1 MITGNQKIIYYL
13 ILLLTVVAA
22 GCMPGIRADRDTL
35 FQESTIGALMQGVY
49 DGEMTV
55 GELRSYGDFGIG
67 TFDALD
73 GEMLVID
80 GSVYKAA
87 LDGTIQAVPDSAT
100 TPFAAVTFFDADQV
114 INLNRQMDLEQL
126 QSYIDGL
133 LDSENYFYAVR
144 IDGKFGFVKTRS
156 VPSQNKPYPPLSE
169 AVKSQ
174 QVTEF
179 RDVEGTVVGFRS
191 PLYVE
196 GVNVPGYHFH
206 FIDKDRKKGGHV
218 LGLLTSDVIISID
231 LTSNFVMELPVTQG
245 FHQVRLGADAA
256 AGLEQVEKGR

>member
-1 MITGNQKIIYYL
+1 MVMNRIKIYCL
-13 ILLLTVVAA
+13 ILLLAVMAA
-22 GCMPGIRADRDTL
+22 GCMPGIRTDRDTL

-49 DGEMTV
+49 DGGLTV

-73 GEMLVID
+73 GEMLVLD
-80 GSVYKAA
+80 GVVYQAV
-87 LDGTIQAVPDSAT
+87 LDGTMQAVPDSAT

-114 INLNRQMDLEQL
+114 VVLNRQMDLDQL

-156 VPSQNKPYPPLSE
+156 VPAQNQPYPPLSE
-169 AVKSQ
+169 AVKNQ

-191 PLYVE
+191 PPYVE

-206 FIDKDRKKGGHV
+206 FVDRDRKKGGHV
-218 LGLLTSDVIISID
+218 LGLLTSDVTVSID
-231 LTSNFVMELPVTQG
+231 LTTNFVMELPGTQG
-245 FHQVRLGADAA
+245 FHQAKLGTDAA
-256 AGLEQVEKGR
+256 AGLEQVEKGK